1 MLVAHLPNKSALRA
15 AAPGLEDKCSNNN
28 CCLLLWC
35 STGLFTLTLGCA
47 VPWDWKHTTG
57 WKQFI
62 WTPIFFNDFFPL
74 VNERSKTFLVFLQ
87 QANLLLTETSHR
99 NAPCYETQAES
110 FTAWYC
116 CTANKVRRH
125 ESLCPTPETLFH
137 DTVRNK
143 NMEISPRVFEHQ
155 TGCSNFCLKDKTRCP
170 HAQMWYL
177 SKSGSQYTS
186 CCAKTNSFIANLT
199 PFDSF
204 SEHLLVVCFWGFQ
217 GGFSYLFSQFPLK
230 DKRGRTKVKGSI

>member
-1 MLVAHLPNKSALRA
+1 MIFSPLSMRDPKHFLFFCSKQIFCWQKPATEMLPAM
-15 AAPGLEDKCSNNN
+15 
-28 CCLLLWC
+28 
-35 STGLFTLTLGCA
+35 
-47 VPWDWKHTTG
+47 KHR
-57 WKQFI
+57 Q
-62 WTPIFFNDFFPL
+62 NPL
-74 VNERSKTFLVFLQ
+74 Q
-87 QANLLLTETSHR
+87 HD
-99 NAPCYETQAES
+99 
-110 FTAWYC
+110 TAWC

-155 TGCSNFCLKDKTRCP
+155 TGCSNFCLEDKTRCP

-186 CCAKTNSFIANLT
+186 CCAKTNSFTANLT

-204 SEHLLVVCFWGFQ
+204 SEHLLLVCSWGFQ
-217 GGFSYLFSQFPLK
+217 GGFSYLFSQSPFK
-230 DKRGRTKVKGSI
+230 DKRGRTKVRGSI